1 MITQIKIPETKTLV
15 RFSDCDP
22 FNHLNN
28 SKYIDYFL
36 NAREDQLLQFYDF
49 SVYQHSKQAGSAW
62 VVSQNLIAY
71 FKPAFT
77 METVTF
83 QSQVLNFGEKDILVE
98 FKRWD
103 ENKTKLKC
111 LMWTKFHYFNLLTQK
126 ADVHSAELNERFKH
140 LEEKV
145 EGMESFE
152 NRIEALPK
160 LSRCFAV

>member
-1 MITQIKIPETKTLV
+1 MNEGVKLLESKTIV

-36 NAREDQLLQFYDF
+36 NAREDQLLEFYNF
-49 SVYQHSKQAGSAW
+49 NVYLHSQKTGAGW
-62 VVSQNLIAY
+62 VVVQHEIAY

-77 METVTF
+77 SETVVL
-83 QSQVLNFGEKDILVE
+83 QSQILTWGEKEILVE
-98 FKRWD
+98 FKMWD
-103 ENKTKLKC
+103 ENKNKLKC
-111 LMWTKFHYFNLLTQK
+111 LMWSKFYYFNLLTQK
-126 ADVHSAELNERFKH
+126 SEPHSEELNSRFMH

-152 NRIEALPK
+152 
-160 LSRCFAV
+160 SRVAVLRRKN